1 MLFNIFLNS
10 KIKPTSLDDGKSIPH
25 KERSARNF
33 NFEVDIEYHDRN
45 APRVLKITETTKSS
59 TTSTTSAS
67 ETASEP
73 IEDNDAED
81 TADVEPAIP
90 ANPLLA
96 QLQKKEGIVQTA
108 QLIDRVRYLIA
119 ENPDESI
126 PKRYADNTTVPDV
139 DFMITPEV
147 DCVRKDLVIFVKSR
161 VESSGLREIIR
172 NTWAHTHAIEKW
184 SIATIFLVGK
194 SDSKY
199 LNRNLQN
206 EGRDKQ
212 DLLVGDY
219 IDDYQN
225 LTAKSVS
232 GLQWFTNEC
241 LDAKNYLSV
250 DDDVFPDLPL
260 ILGFLNKNEN
270 SQVELACLYNYIQH
284 ARVTRKGKWQTSWE
298 SYGKEFY
305 PVYCEGACY
314 SMPRWAAVKLFK
326 NAQVTFR
333 DAPVDDAFLTGVLR
347 EKAGLIPKQV
357 QNKRMCKHLVND
369 DEIIQKLRAEWAK
382 HEQ

>member
-1 MLFNIFLNS
+1 MSEERKRRRRKKSLGKVEAAVRNFLAFFGLCFVLFNIFLNS

-25 KERSARNF
+25 KERSPSNF

-73 IEDNDAED
+73 IENNDAKD
-81 TADVEPAIP
+81 AADVKPAIP

-212 DLLVGDY
+212 DLLETGS
-219 IDDYQN
+219 
-225 LTAKSVS
+225 TMSV
-232 GLQWFTNEC
+232 
-241 LDAKNYLSV
+241 
-250 DDDVFPDLPL
+250 
-260 ILGFLNKNEN
+260 
-270 SQVELACLYNYIQH
+270 
-284 ARVTRKGKWQTSWE
+284 
-298 SYGKEFY
+298 
-305 PVYCEGACY
+305 
-314 SMPRWAAVKLFK
+314 
-326 NAQVTFR
+326 
-333 DAPVDDAFLTGVLR
+333 
-347 EKAGLIPKQV
+347 
-357 QNKRMCKHLVND
+357 
-369 DEIIQKLRAEWAK
+369 
-382 HEQ
+382 

>member
-1 MLFNIFLNS
+1 MSEERKRRRRKKSLGKVEAAVRNFLAFFGLCFVLFNIFLNS

-25 KERSARNF
+25 KERSPSNF

-45 APRVLKITETTKSS
+45 APRVLKITETT
-59 TTSTTSAS
+59 TSAS

-73 IEDNDAED
+73 IENNDAKD
-81 TADVEPAIP
+81 AADVKPAIP

-184 SIATIFLVGK
+184 SIATIYLVGK

-212 DLLVGDY
+212 DLLG
-219 IDDYQN
+219 
-225 LTAKSVS
+225 TGSTMSV
-232 GLQWFTNEC
+232 
-241 LDAKNYLSV
+241 
-250 DDDVFPDLPL
+250 
-260 ILGFLNKNEN
+260 
-270 SQVELACLYNYIQH
+270 
-284 ARVTRKGKWQTSWE
+284 
-298 SYGKEFY
+298 
-305 PVYCEGACY
+305 
-314 SMPRWAAVKLFK
+314 
-326 NAQVTFR
+326 
-333 DAPVDDAFLTGVLR
+333 
-347 EKAGLIPKQV
+347 
-357 QNKRMCKHLVND
+357 
-369 DEIIQKLRAEWAK
+369 
-382 HEQ
+382 

>member
-1 MLFNIFLNS
+1 MSEERKRRRRKRTLGKVEAAVRNFLAFFGLCFVLFNIFLNS

-25 KERSARNF
+25 KERSPRNF
-33 NFEVDIEYHDRN
+33 NFEVDIEFHDKN

-59 TTSTTSAS
+59 TTSTSAS
-67 ETASEP
+67 ETTSKP
-73 IEDNDAED
+73 IENNDGEAS
-81 TADVEPAIP
+81 VEPAIP

-212 DLLVGDY
+212 DLLGLG
-219 IDDYQN
+219 
-225 LTAKSVS
+225 LTS
-232 GLQWFTNEC
+232 
-241 LDAKNYLSV
+241 
-250 DDDVFPDLPL
+250 
-260 ILGFLNKNEN
+260 LNKPFFNK
-270 SQVELACLYNYIQH
+270 I
-284 ARVTRKGKWQTSWE
+284 
-298 SYGKEFY
+298 
-305 PVYCEGACY
+305 
-314 SMPRWAAVKLFK
+314 FK
-326 NAQVTFR
+326 
-333 DAPVDDAFLTGVLR
+333 FLKSR
-347 EKAGLIPKQV
+347 
-357 QNKRMCKHLVND
+357 
-369 DEIIQKLRAEWAK
+369 
-382 HEQ
+382 